1 MSLDAPPRVAPDATA
16 GADTNADRVLTAS
29 PRGMLRRRGGV
40 IVLAAAVVLAAIAV
54 VIIHGSATAG
64 ATPLDMTN
72 PGPSGA
78 RAVAQVL
85 GQRGVDVRSADS
97 LRAVRAQVASPSD
110 TTVLV
115 YDPKGSM
122 TGEQRRALLGLGTD
136 VVVVEP
142 QLLDLDDYAPQLG
155 LAGAR
160 SGSYAADCSVAAV
173 HKAGTVSGA
182 GLGYRVLPSS
192 AASPAAETVTPCL
205 RSSGVAGLVQLTD
218 HGRTIT
224 ILGLGS
230 ILQNDTIARHG
241 NAALALNLLGAHH
254 RLIWYLST
262 FADLQQGP
270 APSLAELTPAWL
282 TPLLSL
288 FALVG
293 IAAMVWRGRRFGTIV
308 VENLPVVVRSSE
320 TMEGRARLYSRAN
333 ARLRALD
340 ALRIGTITRLARLT
354 GLPRA
359 AAVDEVIDTVATL
372 LGRDRGEIASL
383 LLDTVPPNDSAL
395 VQFSDQLLTL
405 EAEVAAAIAA

>member
-1 MSLDAPPRVAPDATA
+1 MSLDAPPRVALDATA

-40 IVLAAAVVLAAIAV
+40 IVLAAAVVVAAIAV

-85 GQRGVDVRSADS
+85 GQRGVDVLSADS

-122 TGEQRRALLGLGTD
+122 SGEQRRALLGLGTD

-160 SGSYAADCSVAAV
+160 SGNYAADCSVAAV

-182 GLGYRVLPSS
+182 GLGYRVLPGS
-192 AASPAAETVTPCL
+192 AASPEAATVTPCL

-293 IAAMVWRGRRFGTIV
+293 IAAMVWRGRRFGPIV

-359 AAVDEVIDTVATL
+359 AAVDEVIETVATL
-372 LGRDRGEIASL
+372 LGRNRGEIASL

-395 VQFSDQLLTL
+395 VQLSDQLLTL